1 MLRNSTLLAIAL
13 SVTVIASAT
22 IPAAASS
29 SRFMGGAS
37 NHLVSQ
43 LHPATAAT
51 GIQPSQDAHHVL
63 TPVSP
68 PQKIAIAGSKSTG
81 SSQYPYPKP
90 GKTSVGK
97 IEEPFPNA
105 PNTKPL
111 PHLPPTCEALPNCK
125 PNGPGPNGGSGGG
138 QTGGK
143 SGGGAVVILAPG
155 VQVPAVPYGVL
166 PRVTS
171 APSYV
176 AAVQP
181 RPAVASQPI
190 TPQCGAAGSIP
201 ALAAGID
208 QLLPN
213 AQLSEADMRKITE
226 FRQVIQ
232 ILSTDGKVAAAR
244 DVEEISMNIL
254 GYQKVWLRCGLG
266 TFDWE
271 KQVATTDAVQQK

>member
-1 MLRNSTLLAIAL
+1 MLRNSTLIAIAL
-13 SVTVIASAT
+13 SVTAIASAT
-22 IPAAASS
+22 TSAAAFSS
-29 SRFMGGAS
+29 QFKGGAS
-37 NHLVSQ
+37 NHLVPQ
-43 LHPATAAT
+43 LHPSTAAT

-68 PQKIAIAGSKSTG
+68 PQKIAIAGSKSIG
-81 SSQYPYPKP
+81 SSQYPMPKP
-90 GKTSVGK
+90 AKTSVGT
-97 IEEPFPNA
+97 IEEPLPNG
-105 PNTKPL
+105 PNPPL
-111 PHLPPTCEALPNCK
+111 PHWPPTCEALPNCK

-143 SGGGAVVILAPG
+143 SGGAVVILAPEG
-155 VQVPAVPYGVL
+155 QVAAVPYGVL

-190 TPQCGAAGSIP
+190 VPQCGVAGSIP

-244 DVEEISMNIL
+244 DVEEIAMSIL

-271 KQVATTDAVQQK
+271 KQAASTDAVQQK